1 MEHDKALV
9 EALLFAAEN
18 PISLDRLREVLDMPK
33 EAVQAAVLDLQRE
46 YQERRGGFTLEE
58 VAGGFQFR
66 TLPEYST
73 AIRKLKGRGPS
84 SLTPAALET
93 LAVVAYRQPIVKAD
107 IDRIRGVDAG
117 GTLKGLVEK
126 KLVRIVGRKD
136 VPGKPILYGTTRRF
150 LEIFD
155 LQDLAELPTLREFGE
170 LAE

>member
-1 MEHDKALV
+1 MEHDKALI
-9 EALLFAAEN
+9 EALLFAAET
-18 PISLDRLREVLDMPK
+18 PVTLERLREVLDMPR
-33 EAVQAAVLDLQRE
+33 EAVQAAVLELMQE

-58 VAGGFQFR
+58 VAGGIQFR
-66 TLPEYST
+66 TLPEYGT
-73 AIRKLKGRGPS
+73 WIRKMKGRGPA
-84 SLTPAALET
+84 SLSPAALET

-107 IDRIRGVDAG
+107 IDRVRGVDAG

-155 LQDLAELPTLREFGE
+155 LQDLSELPTLREFGE

>member
-1 MEHDKALV
+1 MQGPV
-9 EALLFAAEN
+9 EAHLFAAGPDN
-18 PISLDRLREVLDMPK
+18 PGQARGDPRHAERGRP
-33 EAVQAAVLDLQRE
+33 AAVLDLQRNT
-46 YQERRGGFTLEE
+46 RNGA
-58 VAGGFQFR
+58 AGSPWTR
-66 TLPEYST
+66 SRDTSSDPPEYS
-73 AIRKLKGRGPS
+73 ASIRKMKARSLIPDAGGPW
-84 SLTPAALET
+84 T

-107 IDRIRGVDAG
+107 IDRVRGVDAG